1 VARSSSSTN
10 KAARLAEKGKGRKLR
25 FQGGVLFPIIVSVV
39 LVLGFSLILYARETV
54 PAADSS
60 SPTINE
66 HWHGAYGFY
75 LCDQWYQ
82 LNGNLEERNAS
93 GQFTNTNFL
102 RTGIHSHDDG
112 VMHWHPNSSLGVGRN
127 AKLGVFLDTY
137 DVGISNDTL
146 SFPDQNRLG
155 GLAEYVEG
163 ETKCDGED
171 AELSVVAWDNFT
183 DIDLGTRFIANM
195 DEVRF
200 EFDAMVFAIVF
211 APDSAPRT
219 MPPWAQNLPQ
229 LGAADTGQAL
239 PQAPQPT
246 DGQDGA
252 PELGPALPD
261 ITVPATPTDTGG

>member
-1 VARSSSSTN
+1 VARSSSSTS
-10 KAARLAEKGKGRKLR
+10 KAARLAEKGKGRKVR
-25 FQGGVLFPIIVSVV
+25 FQGGVLFPIIVALT

-82 LNGNLEERNAS
+82 LAGNLEERNGA

-112 VMHWHPNSSLGVGRN
+112 IMHWHPNSSVAVGRN
-127 AKLGVFLDTY
+127 AKIGVFLDTY

-146 SFPDQNRLG
+146 SFPSQNRLG
-155 GLAEYVEG
+155 GLDEYVEG
-163 ETKCDGED
+163 ETQCNGED
-171 AELSVVAWDNFT
+171 AELSIVAWQNFT
-183 DIDLGTRFIANM
+183 DTDPGIRFIANM

-200 EFDAMVFAIVF
+200 EQDAMVFAIVF
-211 APDSAPRT
+211 ATDDAPRI
-219 MPPWAQNLPQ
+219 MPPWAQDLPR
-229 LGAADTGQAL
+229 LGAADTGQVL
-239 PQAPQPT
+239 PQAPQPG
-246 DGQDGA
+246 DSQGGA

-261 ITVPATPTDTGG
+261 VTVPATPTDTGG